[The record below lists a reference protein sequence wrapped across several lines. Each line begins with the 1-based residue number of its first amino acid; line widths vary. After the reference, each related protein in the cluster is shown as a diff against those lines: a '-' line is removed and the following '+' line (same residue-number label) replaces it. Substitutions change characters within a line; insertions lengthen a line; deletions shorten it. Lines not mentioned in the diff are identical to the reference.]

1 MGNTYNFKVGFQP
14 FNLMPPAGTPAGMES
29 YIWTLEEWLQA
40 RGPCRVAVPAHDTKG
55 AERGHA

>member
-29 YIWTLEEWLQA
+29 YIWTLEECSRLGA
-40 RGPCRVAVPAHDTKG
+40 RVAVPAHDTKG